1 VSEPARCECDFE
13 VPSHIPAVAPE
24 PQPAPDRSLAPAYE
38 RANRWRWH
46 GKIHALR
53 AWLIGA
59 VLLSGLAALPRPLPA
74 HVVPTGPAP
83 SGRLE
88 MDPLGEVRDQLER
101 QRALERNLRARMG
114 VLAREIE
121 ALGAQGERTA
131 AVLESEREQAR
142 ALEHRLDRLLPRL
155 LARVAEADERRAQ
168 AARAL
173 AELAGRSRSPSL
185 APAIRA
191 RMSALGPVMLERLR
205 GIEDRVV
212 SLRGDRD
219 RMIERHE
226 KIEQRLADLT
236 ATQQRVQHERAQRR
250 SVRQAAANRLR
261 SVEAE
266 VRLLNEK
273 QARLAHDFPHDDE
286 QMMARAESPAERRA
300 LTDRGGVGGT
310 SGRGAAVDSRS
321 VARTTPAGGSWHR
334 KDARVVAAT
343 PAADS
348 AFSAAEPAAGGRA
361 PGALPAK
368 PSTTALRGELAASWP
383 GVSRK
388 AVSQP
393 AAVDVAYLPDGGS
406 LPTDAARLHGA
417 SPEPPILTVPAH
429 SYDQRLIAHG
439 GPEVAIRAA
448 PGQAVA
454 APVEGRVAFAGSF
467 KSYGLLLILE
477 HEGEYHTLLWGFAR
491 LEVRQ
496 GDQVQVGRIV
506 GFMDARGDDP
516 PVLHVERRRRGRPI
530 DIAASSNGIQG

>member
-1 VSEPARCECDFE
+1 
-13 VPSHIPAVAPE
+13 
-24 PQPAPDRSLAPAYE
+24 
-38 RANRWRWH
+38 
-46 GKIHALR
+46 
-53 AWLIGA
+53 
-59 VLLSGLAALPRPLPA
+59 VLLSGLAVLPCTLLA
-74 HVVPTGPAP
+74 HVAPTEPAP
-83 SGRLE
+83 SARVE
-88 MDPLGEVRDQLER
+88 MDPLGEVRDRLER
-101 QRALERNLRARMG
+101 QRALQRNLRARVDALEG
-114 VLAREIE
+114 EIE
-121 ALGAQGERTA
+121 ALGAQGERTT
-131 AVLESEREQAR
+131 AVLQSEREQAR
-142 ALEHRLDRLLPRL
+142 ALEQRLDRVVPRL

-173 AELAGRSRSPSL
+173 AELAGRSRSRSL
-185 APAIRA
+185 ARAMLA

-205 GIEDRVV
+205 SIEDRVV

-219 RMIERHE
+219 GMIEHHE
-226 KIEQRLADLT
+226 KIEQRLAELT
-236 ATQQRVQHERAQRR
+236 AAQQLMQQERAQKRL
-250 SVRQAAANRLR
+250 VRQAAANRLR

-266 VRLLNEK
+266 VRLLNEE
-273 QARLAHDFPHDDE
+273 QARLARDFPHDGTA
-286 QMMARAESPAERRA
+286 MVARAESPAERRA

-310 SGRGAAVDSRS
+310 SGRGD
-321 VARTTPAGGSWHR
+321 
-334 KDARVVAAT
+334 
-343 PAADS
+343 
-348 AFSAAEPAAGGRA
+348 
-361 PGALPAK
+361 
-368 PSTTALRGELAASWP
+368 LAASWP
-383 GVSRK
+383 RVSRE

-406 LPTDAARLHGA
+406 LPADAARLHGA
-417 SPEPPILTVPAH
+417 PPILTVPAH
-429 SYDQRLIAHG
+429 SYDQRLIANG

-454 APVEGRVAFAGSF
+454 APVEGRVVFAGNF

>member
-1 VSEPARCECDFE
+1 
-13 VPSHIPAVAPE
+13 
-24 PQPAPDRSLAPAYE
+24 
-38 RANRWRWH
+38 
-46 GKIHALR
+46 
-53 AWLIGA
+53 
-59 VLLSGLAALPRPLPA
+59 
-74 HVVPTGPAP
+74 
-83 SGRLE
+83 
-88 MDPLGEVRDQLER
+88 
-101 QRALERNLRARMG
+101 
-114 VLAREIE
+114 
-121 ALGAQGERTA
+121 
-131 AVLESEREQAR
+131 
-142 ALEHRLDRLLPRL
+142 
-155 LARVAEADERRAQ
+155 
-168 AARAL
+168 
-173 AELAGRSRSPSL
+173 
-185 APAIRA
+185 
-191 RMSALGPVMLERLR
+191 MSALGPVMLERLR
-205 GIEDRVV
+205 SIEDRVV

-219 RMIERHE
+219 RVIEHHE
-226 KIEQRLADLT
+226 KIEQRLAELT
-236 ATQQRVQHERAQRR
+236 AAQQRMQQERAQKR
-250 SVRQAAANRLR
+250 SMRQTAANRLR

-266 VRLLNEK
+266 VRLLDEE
-273 QARLAHDFPHDDE
+273 QTRLAGDFPHDATA
-286 QMMARAESPAERRA
+286 MVARAEPAERRT
-300 LTDRGGVGGT
+300 LTDRGGMGGT
-310 SGRGAAVDSRS
+310 SGRGAVVDRRS
-321 VARTTPAGGSWHR
+321 VARTTPVGGSWHR
-334 KDARVVAAT
+334 KDARVVAAGR
-343 PAADS
+343 AADS
-348 AFSAAEPAAGGRA
+348 AIGAVEPAAGGRA

-383 GVSRK
+383 SVSRE

-406 LPTDAARLHGA
+406 LPTGAARLHGA

-429 SYDQRLIAHG
+429 SYDQRLIAQG